1 MGANLYQRYIKVM
14 KDCGYIQKQG
24 RNDFHKYNYAAAAQ
38 VLEKV
43 NESCVENGIATIAI
57 PEVLTVETPTNRSG
71 AQENRVTV
79 HMAVTLVN
87 IDDPKEQ
94 MTLHGIGCGQ
104 DAGDKAVMKAQ
115 TAAMKYAWMM
125 GLQISTGDDPEAD
138 TDVDKRMHGEQ
149 KKQSTQKTVQQST
162 QKVTSLRDD
171 PALTAIDWTK
181 VAELTEALNWT
192 KREVANYC
200 NQKLGHPMKDLKA
213 EQVVELEELLQKELD
228 ARADQEVA

>member
-149 KKQSTQKTVQQST
+149 KKKPAPQ
-162 QKVTSLRDD
+162 VTPPVVSLREEK
-171 PALTAIDWTK
+171 PTKEDWNGVGILMDSLEWTQEERAK
-181 VAELTEALNWT
+181 YVADNFNGKAGKQLSRVEVLDLMEML
-192 KREVANYC
+192 REVAEA
-200 NQKLGHPMKDLKA
+200 KDK
-213 EQVVELEELLQKELD
+213 
-228 ARADQEVA
+228 QEVA

>member
-57 PEVLTVETPTNRSG
+57 PEVLSVETPTNRSG

-87 IDDPKEQ
+87 IDEPKEM

-138 TDVDKRMHGEQ
+138 ADLDKRMHSDG
-149 KKQSTQKTVQQST
+149 KAKGAKTASTNAK
-162 QKVTSLRDD
+162 SLREEK
-171 PALTAIDWTK
+171 AFLDWSK
-181 VAELTEALNWT
+181 VKELTESLGWKKAEVEPWAKERMGMGYKDMSQVDIDELARLMSEELANRD
-192 KREVANYC
+192 KGEVA
-200 NQKLGHPMKDLKA
+200 
-213 EQVVELEELLQKELD
+213 
-228 ARADQEVA
+228 

>member
-1 MGANLYQRYIKVM
+1 MMGANLYQRYIKVM

-149 KKQSTQKTVQQST
+149 KKQSTQKTAQQST
-162 QKVTSLRDD
+162 QKVASLRDD
-171 PALTAIDWTK
+171 PAFALDWGK
-181 VAELTEALNWT
+181 VSELTEALGW
-192 KREVANYC
+192 KKPEVQPWA
-200 NQKLGHPMKDLKA
+200 KERMGMAFKDMK
-213 EQVVELEELLQKELD
+213 QVDVDELARLMQEELDNRDK
-228 ARADQEVA
+228 QEVA

>member
-57 PEVLTVETPTNRSG
+57 PEVISVETPTNRSG

-79 HMAVTLVN
+79 RMAVTLVN

-94 MTLHGIGCGQ
+94 MVLHGIGCGQ

-138 TDVDKRMHGEQ
+138 TDVDKRMHGEP
-149 KKQSTQKTVQQST
+149 KKQAT
-162 QKVTSLRDD
+162 QKVTSLRDE
-171 PALTAIDWTK
+171 PAFALDWSK
-181 VAELTEALNWT
+181 VSELTDALGW
-192 KREVANYC
+192 KKSEVQPWA
-200 NQKLGHPMKDLKA
+200 KERMGMTFKDMK
-213 EQVVELEELLQKELD
+213 QVDIDELTRLMGEELANREK
-228 ARADQEVA
+228 QEVA